1 MRDDD
6 VIEVS
11 PQEHSS
17 IRELI
22 VSLLR
27 AIERFRAE
35 DSRASDSEE
44 QLGVQSRGRSAL
56 AEALNWADSIDHYL
70 SAGPKDTPRD
80 AKWVE
85 QFEAADQDL
94 LRAFQRV
101 RNVVHHQWWEAVG
114 VQLLTVRGVQ
124 VNEWFWGALP
134 VTRRQGAG
142 KDKEAGADDAYS
154 ARLEG
159 RRVLETLDD
168 LARIFWTKRRWQIT
182 PSDLEQPGQTPATPL
197 ILDKH

>member
-1 MRDDD
+1 MSDNF

-22 VSLLR
+22 VSFLR

-35 DSRASDSEE
+35 DSRASESDE
-44 QLGVQSRGRSAL
+44 QLAVQSRGRSAL

-70 SAGPKDTPRD
+70 SQGPKYTPRD

-85 QFEAADQDL
+85 QFEAADQNL

-114 VQLLTVRGVQ
+114 VRLLMVSGVQ
-124 VNEWFWGALP
+124 VNEWFWGPLP
-134 VTRRQGAG
+134 VERRQGPG
-142 KDKEAGADDAYS
+142 KDKNVHAYDAYS

-168 LARIFWTKRRWQIT
+168 LAGIFWTKRRWRIT
-182 PSDLEQPGQTPATPL
+182 PADLEQPGQTSATPL
-197 ILDKH
+197 ILDNQ